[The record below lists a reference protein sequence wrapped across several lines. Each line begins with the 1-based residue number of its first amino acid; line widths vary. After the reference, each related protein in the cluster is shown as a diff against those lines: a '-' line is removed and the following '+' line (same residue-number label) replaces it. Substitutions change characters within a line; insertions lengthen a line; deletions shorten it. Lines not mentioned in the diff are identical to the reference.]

1 MEIIGHKR
9 QSQYLKQSAENNRLA
24 HAYLFYGPSKI
35 GKRTFAIEFAKSL
48 QKPEERLANFS
59 MLEPIKGEEEDN
71 KRESIHILQIRELK
85 SKLSLSS
92 ASDGYKIAIIDN
104 AQAMTFD
111 AQGAMLKLL
120 EEPKGKSLIILIAE
134 LKDQLL
140 STITSRCQL
149 IRFST
154 LSKQDIGQFLDSKDL
169 DDSDKKMA
177 LWLSFGKMGRVI
189 DYLDKKEER
198 AIQKNKIKEIR
209 ELIGAPIY
217 EKFAL
222 AEKLSKNRNELLPSL
237 EVWLH
242 YFREVL
248 LKKLKKEKIKKEY
261 SFNDLK
267 EIINA
272 VERTKYVLT
281 QTNVNPRLA
290 LENLLLKI

>member
-1 MEIIGHKR
+1 MLIGHEK
-9 QSQYLKQSAENNRLA
+9 QWQHLKQSAENDRLA

-35 GKRTFAIEFAKSL
+35 GKRTFAVEFSKFL
-48 QKPEERLANFS
+48 QKPEERMANF
-59 MLEPIKGEEEDN
+59 LIIEPIKGEEEDN

-111 AQGAMLKLL
+111 AQGAILKLL
-120 EEPKGKSLIILIAE
+120 EEPKGRSLIILIAE

-140 STITSRCQL
+140 ATITSRCQL

-154 LSKQDIGQFLDSKDL
+154 LSKQDIAQFLVSQDL
-169 DDSDKKMA
+169 ADSDKKMA
-177 LWLSFGKMGRVI
+177 LWLSFGKLGRVI
-189 DYLDKKEER
+189 DYLDRKEER
-198 AIQKNKIKEIR
+198 AIQKNNIKEIR
-209 ELIGAPIY
+209 ELVGAPIY
-217 EKFAL
+217 ERFAL
-222 AEKLSKNRNELLPSL
+222 AEKLSKNRDELLPSL

-248 LKKLKKEKIKKEY
+248 LKKLRKEKTKKEY
-261 SFNDLK
+261 SFNDLR

>member
-1 MEIIGHKR
+1 MEIIGHKK
-9 QSQYLKQSAENNRLA
+9 QLQYLKQSAKNDKLA

-48 QKPEERLANFS
+48 QKPEERLANFL
-59 MLEPIKGEEEDN
+59 MVEPIKGKEEDN
-71 KRESIHILQIRELK
+71 KRESIHISQIRELK

-92 ASDGYKIAIIDN
+92 ASDGYKVAIIDN
-104 AQAMTFD
+104 AQAMTLD

-120 EEPKGKSLIILIAE
+120 EEPKGRSLIILIVE
-134 LKDQLL
+134 SKDQLL

-154 LSKQDIGQFLDSKDL
+154 LSKKEIAQFLDSQDL
-169 DDSDKKMA
+169 TDSDKKMT
-177 LWLSFGKMGRVI
+177 LWFSFGKMGRVI
-189 DYLDKKEER
+189 DYLNKEEER
-198 AIQKNKIKEIR
+198 IIQKNRIKEIR

-222 AEKLSKNRNELLPSL
+222 AENLSKKRNELLSSL

-248 LKKLKKEKIKKEY
+248 LKKLRKEKIKKEY
-261 SFNDLK
+261 SFNNLK

-290 LENLLLKI
+290 LENLLLKV